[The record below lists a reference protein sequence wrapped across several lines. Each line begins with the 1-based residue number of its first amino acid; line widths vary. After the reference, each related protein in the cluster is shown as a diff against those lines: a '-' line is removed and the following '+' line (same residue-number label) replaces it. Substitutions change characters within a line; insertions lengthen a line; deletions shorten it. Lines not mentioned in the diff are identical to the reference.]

1 MLFILWQIH
10 AHNHINKPYTFAYV
24 VSWTSQPL
32 SDKWVC
38 DNHQLYDDNH
48 IFLYSDCLAGEIFF
62 FCFPRSFPQ
71 ILTISGDSIRA
82 DIIFSTSWPVSVYTD
97 TTITDTTITD
107 TTITTP
113 ATTVSNAAA
122 SLTTDIYNYLLF
134 FFFQVSSNHP
144 YHHCYCVQSSTAAA
158 TNYFPDSYIFVSHSI
173 LTYPPRVPRFPLRFY
188 CRCHHYD

>member
-1 MLFILWQIH
+1 M
-10 AHNHINKPYTFAYV
+10 NKPTLV
-24 VSWTSQPL
+24 RQMSLRQSSIVRWQPYISL
-32 SDKWVC
+32 FWLPC
-38 DNHQLYDDNH
+38 WRNL
-48 IFLYSDCLAGEIFF
+48 F